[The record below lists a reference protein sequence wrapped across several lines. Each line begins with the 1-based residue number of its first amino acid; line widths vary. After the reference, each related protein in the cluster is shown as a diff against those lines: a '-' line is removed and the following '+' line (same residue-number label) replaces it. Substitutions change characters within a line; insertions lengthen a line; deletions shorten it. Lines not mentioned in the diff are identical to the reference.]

1 MKLYI
6 NIYLMKYL
14 KLFEGVDNINEEKD
28 YILYSLANLVIDQME
43 EYVKNETT
51 HHTLELAS
59 ERFSAT
65 TIYSIIFGGEDKLIM
80 GINKLFDEM
89 DLHTGDY
96 RINQPNVRLNIKTMN
111 IEQSGSWSKTLYL
124 YISNAY
130 KLLKYCDSDD
140 ELKSQLSNWE
150 DIEKYMEKK

>member
-1 MKLYI
+1 
-6 NIYLMKYL
+6 MKYL
-14 KLFEGVDNINEEKD
+14 KLFEGINNDLSEEKD
-28 YILYSLANLVIDQME
+28 YILYTLANLVIDQME

-59 ERFSAT
+59 ERFNAI
-65 TIYSIIFGGEDKLIM
+65 TIYSILFGGEDKLIM
-80 GINKLFDEM
+80 GINKIFDEM
-89 DLHTGDY
+89 DVNTGDY
-96 RINQPNVRLNIKTMN
+96 RSNQPNVRLNIKTMD
-111 IEQSGSWSKTLYL
+111 IETSGSWSKTLYL

-150 DIEKYMEKK
+150 DIEKFIEKK